1 MQWLTPM
8 TGLYAALAAV
18 PALLLLYFLKL
29 KRQEKFVSS
38 TLIWKR
44 AVQDLQVNAPFQRLR
59 RNLLLLLQLIALVAA
74 LLALAGPILA
84 LRSGPA
90 QRYVLLIDRSASM
103 NSTDVAPTRLDQA
116 RQEAHR
122 FVDALREPSLFSFAQ
137 QPDQAMVIAF
147 DNHAKLMCNFTA
159 DKNQLHGALDALT
172 PTDGASSLAEA
183 VTVARAFLQAGPVEG
198 DNVVRQEPPQLELFS
213 DGCIGDLD
221 QINLAPGEL
230 NFHAIGQSP
239 RNLAIVAMQA
249 RRSFDQANEV
259 AVFATLANFSDQP
272 VDCDVQLSLNGDL
285 RAVRSVQAPPRKEAP
300 QINLPDEPGLV
311 SLSFSLTFAQAGVI
325 EVRQLRSDDLPA
337 DDAAW
342 AVLPPPKELAVL
354 LVTEG
359 NAALEAALRACPLA
373 RLDTISPAQFAQQY
387 ASTTATAASSTDVTV
402 LDNCN
407 LQQLPRGRHIVFGKP
422 PANLGVKLLGT
433 LDKQL
438 ILDWR
443 NRHPVLQ
450 YVNLNNIFASKA
462 YKLQLPRDAQVLA
475 EFNDSAAIA
484 LLRRQGSVFLLAP
497 FDPLQTNWPFEPGF
511 VMFFYNAVQFLGLEM
526 AQGELNNLHV
536 GDPILLEGQTPQTHA
551 TLQGPANTNVSL
563 TSDTNGA
570 FRFAGANH
578 AGLYWLR
585 QPDDQADPFAVNIL
599 NRTESNIAPQKDLA
613 FATVQV
619 QAAQTPVQKA
629 NLELWPYLVAFA
641 LVIAVI
647 EWLVY
652 TSRIRL

>member
-1 MQWLTPM
+1 M
-8 TGLYAALAAV
+8 TGVYTALAAL

-103 NSTDVAPTRLDQA
+103 SSRDVVPSRLDQA
-116 RQEAHR
+116 RDQAHR
-122 FVDALREPSLFSFAQ
+122 FVDALREASLFSFTQ
-137 QPDQAMVIAF
+137 QADQAMIVAF

-159 DKNQLHGALDALT
+159 DKNQLHGALAAITATDA
-172 PTDGASSLAEA
+172 GSSLAEA
-183 VTVARAFLQAGPVEG
+183 VTVARAFLLAGPAEG
-198 DNVVRQEPPQLELFS
+198 DNVVRQAPPQLELFS
-213 DGCIGDLD
+213 DGRIHDLD
-221 QINLAPGEL
+221 QVTLSPGEL
-230 NFHAIGQSP
+230 NFHCVGQTGQ
-239 RNLAIVAMQA
+239 NLAIVAMQA

-259 AVFATLANFSDQP
+259 AVFATLANFSDEA
-272 VDCDVQLSLNGDL
+272 VDCEVQLSLNGDI
-285 RAVRSVQAPPRKEAP
+285 RAVRAVQAPPRKVA
-300 QINLPDEPGLV
+300 QQTNLPDEPGMV
-311 SLSFSLTFAQAGVI
+311 SLSFSLTFAHAGVI
-325 EVRQLRSDDLPA
+325 EVRQLLSDPLPA

-342 AVLPPPKELAVL
+342 AVLAPPKELAVL

-387 ASTTATAASSTDVTV
+387 ASATDFNTDVTV

-407 LQQLPRGRHIVFGKP
+407 LEHLPRGRHIVFGKP
-422 PANLGVKLLGT
+422 PTDLGVQLLGT

-443 NRHPVLQ
+443 NRHPILQ
-450 YVNLNNIFASKA
+450 YVNLNNIFASEA
-462 YKLQLPRDAQVLA
+462 YQLQLPRDAEVLA
-475 EFNDSAAIA
+475 EFNDAPALA
-484 LLRRQGSVFLLAP
+484 LLRRQGGVFLLAP

-526 AQGELNNLHV
+526 AQGELNNLQV
-536 GDPILLEGQTPQTHA
+536 GDPIILEGQLPQTKARLEGPARTAA
-551 TLQGPANTNVSL
+551 TLVS
-563 TSDTNGA
+563 DGAGA
-570 FRFAGANH
+570 FRFAATDR
-578 AGLYWLR
+578 AGLYWLN
-585 QPDDQADPFAVNIL
+585 QSDEQNEPFAVNL
-599 NRTESNIAPQKDLA
+599 LSRAESDIAPQKDLD
-613 FATVQV
+613 FATLEV
-619 QAAQTPVQKA
+619 QAAQGPIQNA
-629 NLELWPYLVAFA
+629 NLEVWPYLVA
-641 LVIAVI
+641 LVLIIAVI